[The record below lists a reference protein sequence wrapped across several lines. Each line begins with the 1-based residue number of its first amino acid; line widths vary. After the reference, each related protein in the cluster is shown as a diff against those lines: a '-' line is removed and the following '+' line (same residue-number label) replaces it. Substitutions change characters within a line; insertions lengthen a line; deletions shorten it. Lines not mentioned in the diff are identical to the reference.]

1 MKKLKIFR
9 MMALAVLTISVA
21 ALGACSDK
29 DGGQVK
35 PLNDEEDC
43 VLYADGD
50 YHETETTLSD
60 EKIDEILKSGRW
72 SMGYPSVT
80 TYHDRNNYVREPV
93 YDPYTEVGFNL
104 VTFFF
109 DKKWKKETDVLDLDL
124 CDYSVGDGKI
134 IVRNAA
140 VIGLPFHLDE
150 ESVFEVVGFDGKVLV
165 LDYDVSKNTTAPGG
179 LKQNEL
185 RVRYSWFL
193 AE

>member
-1 MKKLKIFR
+1 
-9 MMALAVLTISVA
+9 MMSLTVLAMSMA

-29 DGGQVK
+29 DSDAVK
-35 PLNDEEDC
+35 PLNDEEHY

-50 YHETETTLSD
+50 YHETETNLSD
-60 EKIDEILKSGRW
+60 GKIDEILKSGRW
-72 SMGYPSVT
+72 SMGYSSVT

-150 ESVFEVVGFDGKVLV
+150 ESVFEVVGFDGKVLT
-165 LDYDVSKNTTAPGG
+165 LDYDASKAATAPAG

-185 RVRYSWFL
+185 RIRLSWFL
-193 AE
+193 DE